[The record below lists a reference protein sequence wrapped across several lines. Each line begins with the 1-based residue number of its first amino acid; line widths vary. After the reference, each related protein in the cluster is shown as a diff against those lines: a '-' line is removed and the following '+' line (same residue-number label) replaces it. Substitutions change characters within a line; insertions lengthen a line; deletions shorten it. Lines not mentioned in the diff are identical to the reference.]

1 MTLWGFF
8 QTIDYN
14 FPNCLQLIA
23 VFLHSRIPFRSD
35 CFQNGHGFES
45 LKPSLSINQHT
56 LIDSLSKLRN
66 YSLFQVQPVQWTFE
80 NIDNLNNE
88 NELSHLAD
96 FLSKKRF
103 DLLINIPMRNG
114 GARRVSSFMT
124 HGYRTRR
131 LAIDYSIPLITDV
144 KCTKLLVE
152 GNFWACNCKL
162 GQDRNNS
169 ARHQQRFAKVVNH
182 SALVQGAIDDY

>member
-1 MTLWGFF
+1 MTL
-8 QTIDYN
+8 
-14 FPNCLQLIA
+14 
-23 VFLHSRIPFRSD
+23 
-35 CFQNGHGFES
+35 
-45 LKPSLSINQHT
+45 
-56 LIDSLSKLRN
+56 
-66 YSLFQVQPVQWTFE
+66 LFQVQPVQWTFE

-152 GNFWACNCKL
+152 V
-162 GQDRNNS
+162 R
-169 ARHQQRFAKVVNH
+169 
-182 SALVQGAIDDY
+182 